1 MTKCK
6 TRRKSERQFVW
17 EYLRRNR
24 LCVIDELLV
33 LSAMGEESLRAFFGQ
48 LERAGYVKQRQEVR
62 SKKSPRA
69 FVSRVYTL
77 VKNTGILCPVW
88 VEKQKRLF
96 DRNEREMQVKDPY
109 MELPVTVN
117 AEGLIRPIDPL
128 EYHKGRVLRI
138 LRSEPCGLCDEE
150 LMRRS
155 GLSQSAFEA
164 AHLAIQKEAGNV
176 EAAQKTAI

>member
-1 MTKCK
+1 MIKCK
-6 TRRKSERQFVW
+6 ARRKSERQFVW

-24 LCVIDELLV
+24 LCVIEELLV
-33 LSAMGEESLRAFFGQ
+33 LSSMSEESLRGFFGQ

-117 AEGLIRPIDPL
+117 AEGLIRPVDPM
-128 EYHKGRVLRI
+128 EYDKGRIRQI
-138 LRSEPCGLCDEE
+138 LKNQTGTITKEE
-150 LMRRS
+150 LMARS
-155 GLSQSAFEA
+155 GLSKNAFETA
-164 AHLAIQKEAGNV
+164 YTAIQEEAND
-176 EAAQKTAI
+176 APMDQKKAV